1 LWPSYEGAN
10 KWKCCALVPK
20 TEVNKKEA
28 QKSIRYVLSAF
39 EARMSLIMHK
49 VGAVGMTDEAAAGYY
64 LVKWLSEPYTLHADT
79 KGMSGIISSGKMVV
93 DVLYFN
99 PVHHTHPA
107 TVSHYDS
114 RGGKAYLSDWLASAA
129 NQCDKCTTMCMRKS
143 RGNAEEGCEGI
154 VFGP

>member
-1 LWPSYEGAN
+1 MWPSYEGAN

-64 LVKWLSEPYTLHADT
+64 LVKWLSKPYTP
-79 KGMSGIISSGKMVV
+79 SV
-93 DVLYFN
+93 N
-99 PVHHTHPA
+99 PIF
-107 TVSHYDS
+107 DLE
-114 RGGKAYLSDWLASAA
+114 KL
-129 NQCDKCTTMCMRKS
+129 
-143 RGNAEEGCEGI
+143 I
-154 VFGP
+154 